1 MDEEDHHEEE
11 VSAGDVGTV
20 RSVPSCGE
28 ARNLFPTPGMLS
40 YASIIPAYTSLSV
53 HRWSFKHCYVD
64 PRLGPMTRA

>member
-11 VSAGDVGTV
+11 VSAGDVGTL

-40 YASIIPAYTSLSV
+40 YASIIPAIPAFLSTAGASNTVTSIPDSDL
-53 HRWSFKHCYVD
+53 
-64 PRLGPMTRA
+64 